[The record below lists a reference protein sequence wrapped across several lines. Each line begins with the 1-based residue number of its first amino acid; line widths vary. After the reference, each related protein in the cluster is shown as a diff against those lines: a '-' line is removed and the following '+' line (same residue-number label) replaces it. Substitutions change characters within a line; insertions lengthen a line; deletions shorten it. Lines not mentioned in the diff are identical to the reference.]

1 MLNPGTKLSNR
12 YEILGPLGSGGM
24 GVVYRARDLRL
35 NREVAIKI
43 LPDHLLLRSDAMNRF
58 DREAKALAAL
68 SHSCILSIFDFG
80 TEQGIS
86 YAVMELLK
94 GQTLREYL
102 HKGIPPWKESVRIAE
117 AIVDGLSA
125 AHSQNVIHR
134 DLKPENIFLTTDG
147 NVKILDFGL
156 ARVEQPLAEDE
167 DTTLPT
173 ATATQVGMVMGTLPY
188 MSPEQLR
195 GERIDPRT
203 DIFSFGAMFYEM
215 LTGTRAFAGT
225 SHADT
230 SASILKE
237 DPISRGSFPIDLPV
251 GVRQTLSRC
260 LEKNASQRF
269 QTSKDL
275 AFALRMSESS
285 ARAEIIPPTTPPAT
299 IPSVA
304 SITPKPAATKKVL
317 IAVILIA
324 IAAAIAVY
332 YFLPQ
337 RKEIQSLAVMP
348 FVNGNRTNDP
358 DADYLSDGITETLIS
373 SLSQVPKLTV
383 MAHDTVFSYK
393 GKPIDPRKVGRDLNV
408 ESILTGRVTRLG
420 NTITIYANLVKVA
433 DGSELWGEQYNRTLS
448 DIVSMPADISR
459 DISSKLRKRLSG
471 EEQNRVTKK
480 LTENSEAYDLFL
492 KGQFFFW
499 KFTKEDYLK
508 AREYFQQAFEK
519 DPKFAEAWAYY
530 SDTLSAT
537 AFEGYNP
544 PAETIPQAKE
554 AVERALAQ
562 DPSSGHAHIS
572 LGAIYLYEWN
582 WPGAEAES
590 KKGIELD
597 PNRAENHRWY
607 SQYLRSLK
615 RWKEAIEEAKKARE
629 LDPLSVVMA
638 RTMGTTYYWAGQYE
652 LAIEQFKKALELDA
666 NRATIHDSLSDV
678 YAKKG
683 MFKEAIEEK
692 QRLLALTGDENS
704 AAELEENYHKYG
716 YEQAKKI
723 LSEQYLEAYQEA
735 AKEQYIPPLAFA
747 ALYTDLKEQDKAF
760 EWLEKAY
767 QEHSTWLVF
776 LNTDPQFESLRSDPR
791 FKDLVKRIG
800 ILH

>member
-1 MLNPGTKLSNR
+1 
-12 YEILGPLGSGGM
+12 M
-24 GVVYRARDLRL
+24 GIVYRARDLRL

-43 LPDHLLLRSDAMNRF
+43 LPDHLLLRSDALNRF

-80 TEQGIS
+80 TDHGVL

-102 HKGIPPWKESVRIAE
+102 HKQIPPWKESVRIGE
-117 AIVDGLSA
+117 AIADGLSA
-125 AHSQNVIHR
+125 AHSQGVIHR
-134 DLKPENIFLTTDG
+134 DLKPENIFLTADG

-167 DTTLPT
+167 DTTAPT
-173 ATATQVGMVMGTLPY
+173 ATATQAGIVMGTLPY

-203 DIFSFGAMFYEM
+203 DIFSFGVMFYEM
-215 LTGTRAFAGT
+215 LTGTRAFPGT
-225 SHADT
+225 SHADIT
-230 SASILKE
+230 AAILKE
-237 DPISRGSFPIDLPV
+237 DPVSRGTFPTDLPV

-275 AFALRMSESS
+275 AFALHMSESS
-285 ARAEIIPPTTPPAT
+285 APSAQTVLPPAVVT
-299 IPSVA
+299 HKPS
-304 SITPKPAATKKVL
+304 AAKRIV

-324 IAAAIAVY
+324 IIAAIGVY
-332 YFLPQ
+332 NFLPK

-348 FVNGNRTNDP
+348 FVNGSRANDP

-373 SLSQVPKLTV
+373 SLSQVPKLRV

-393 GKPIDPRKVGRDLNV
+393 GKTIDPRKVGRELNV
-408 ESILTGRVTRLG
+408 ESILTGRVTQHG
-420 NTITIYANLVKVA
+420 NTITIYANLVKVE
-433 DGSELWGEQYNRTLS
+433 DGSELWGERYDRTSS
-448 DIVSMPADISR
+448 DVVSMPADISR
-459 DISSKLRKRLSG
+459 DISNKLRTRLSG
-471 EEQNRVTKK
+471 EEQNRVSKK
-480 LTENSEAYDLFL
+480 LTENNEAYDLYL

-508 AREYFQQAFEK
+508 GRDYFRQAVEK
-519 DPKFAEAWAYY
+519 DPKFTEAWAAYG
-530 SDTLSAT
+530 DALAAT

-544 PAETIPQAKE
+544 QAETIPQAME
-554 AVERALAQ
+554 AVERALAL
-562 DPSSGHAHIS
+562 DPSNGHAHIS
-572 LGAIYLYEWN
+572 LGGIYLQDWN
-582 WPGAEAES
+582 WVGAESET

-597 PNRAENHRWY
+597 PNRAENHRLY
-607 SQYLRSLK
+607 SQYLRSLRK
-615 RWKEAIEEAKKARE
+615 WNEAIQEAKKARE
-629 LDPLSVVMA
+629 LDPLSVVNA
-638 RTMGTTYYWAGQYE
+638 RTMGITYYWAGQYD

-683 MFKEAIEEK
+683 MLKEAIEEK
-692 QRLLALTGDENS
+692 QRLLALTGDEDS
-704 AAELEENYHKYG
+704 AAELGENFHKYG

-723 LSEQYLEAYQEA
+723 FLEQYLEAYQEA
-735 AKEQYIPPLAFA
+735 AKEQYIPPLVFA
-747 ALYTDLKEQDKAF
+747 ALYTDLKDKDKAF
-760 EWLEKAY
+760 EWLEKSY
-767 QEHSTWLVF
+767 QEHAPWLFF
-776 LNTDPQFESLRSDPR
+776 LNVDPQFETLRSDPR
-791 FKDLVKRIG
+791 FTDLVKRVG
-800 ILH
+800 IPH